1 MIYLLEYLM
10 KTELLITGMTCPNCV
25 KHVQAALQSVPD
37 VSNVTVDLASGIA
50 VVTHGEATT
59 PALLVAAVEEEEYE
73 AQIMP

>member
-1 MIYLLEYLM
+1 M

-50 VVTHGEATT
+50 VVTHGEATAS
-59 PALLVAAVEEEEYE
+59 ALLIAALEEEEYE
-73 AQIMP
+73 AQIKP